1 MRVSLRLLKA
11 ARTDFMNQDEEHLK
25 LLSIFHYVV
34 AGMAGLFALFPIFH
48 LIMGLVL
55 IFASDKFSSNGS
67 PPPPEFVGWLFVI
80 FAIVFISLGWTIAIL
95 ILTTGRFLAR
105 HKHYQFCLVMACIEC
120 LFMPFGTILGVF
132 TILVL
137 VRSSVKPL
145 FEAHPPNTVAGMP

>member
-1 MRVSLRLLKA
+1 
-11 ARTDFMNQDEEHLK
+11 MNQDREHLK

-34 AGMAGLFALFPIFH
+34 AGFAGLFALFPIFH

-55 IFASDKFSSNGS
+55 IFASDKFTGNGS
-67 PPPPEFVGWLFVI
+67 PPPEFIGWLFVI
-80 FAIVFISLGWTIAIL
+80 FALVFISLGWAMAIL
-95 ILTTGRFLAR
+95 ILITGRFLAR
-105 HKHYQFCLVMACIEC
+105 RKHYQFCLVMACIEC

-145 FEAHPPNTVAGMP
+145 FEAPPPGVAAGMK